1 MKKKNNN
8 FLLHTLLKKIKIK
21 FNKSKVKNISINNI
35 GDLFNSK
42 KNYLTFFSNINY
54 LSLLKNTKASAILVK
69 NEHAKYVPINIT
81 PIISKNPEIDFIRLA
96 YIFYPDSYYSKI
108 SYDNYNF
115 EEIKKKFKTLKFGLN
130 FYLEKNVKI
139 GKNVLI
145 GNNVTIKNNCEIGN
159 NVVIGSNVVIENS
172 IISDN
177 VHLCDGSIIGKKGF
191 GFKFIDNN
199 KCLRVPHIGKVIINK
214 NCEIGANSV
223 IDRGSIANTVIGED
237 TFIDNFVHIA
247 HNVQVGKKCILAA
260 QVGIA
265 GSTIIGNNVMI
276 GGQAGISGHLV
287 IGNNVKI
294 GGKSGVIKNIQDN
307 EVVMGYPAKLFRDFV
322 RNNKWKKY

>member
-1 MKKKNNN
+1 MIKKKNF
-8 FLLHTLLKKIKIK
+8 FLLHFLLNKIKIK
-21 FNKSKVKNISINNI
+21 FDKKKIKNISIYSI
-35 GDLFNSK
+35 GDLCNSK
-42 KNYLTFFSNINY
+42 TNYLTFFSNINY
-54 LSLLKNTKASAILVK
+54 LSLLQKTKASVVIVK
-69 NEHAKYVPINIT
+69 KEHVKYVPKNIT
-81 PIISKNPEIDFIRLA
+81 PIISKYPDIDFIRMA

-108 SYDNYNF
+108 SYDNYNLL
-115 EEIKKKFKTLKFGLN
+115 EIKKKFKTLKFGLN

-139 GKNVLI
+139 GKNVFI
-145 GNNVTIKNNCEIGN
+145 GNNVTIKSNCEIGN
-159 NVVIGSNVVIENS
+159 NVVIGSNVVVENS

-191 GFKFIDNN
+191 GFKFIENN
-199 KCLRVPHIGKVIINK
+199 KCLRIPHIGRVIIKK

-223 IDRGSIANTVIGED
+223 IDRGSITNTIIEEN

-247 HNVQVGKKCILAA
+247 HNVQIGKGCIIAA

-265 GSTIIGNNVMI
+265 GSTIIGNGVVI

-294 GGKSGVIKNIQDN
+294 GGKSGVIKNIKDN
-307 EVVMGYPAKLFRDFV
+307 EVVMGYPAIQFRDFV
-322 RNNKWKKY
+322 RNNK